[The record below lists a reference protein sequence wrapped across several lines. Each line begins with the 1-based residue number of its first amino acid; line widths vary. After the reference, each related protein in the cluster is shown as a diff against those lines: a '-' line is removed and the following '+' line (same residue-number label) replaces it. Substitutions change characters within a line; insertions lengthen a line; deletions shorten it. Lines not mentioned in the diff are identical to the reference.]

1 MNSKYIGIMSALIN
15 GSFKVVIENR
25 IRGGL
30 FLIQWI
36 FWSLTFHP
44 RDIFLPF
51 EFSKRIDRSWSLIE
65 CFSAKL
71 S

>member
-1 MNSKYIGIMSALIN
+1 MSALTN
-15 GSFKVVIENR
+15 GSFNVVIENR
-25 IRGGL
+25 IRGRL

-51 EFSKRIDRSWSLIE
+51 EFSKRIDRSWSLI
-65 CFSAKL
+65 
-71 S
+71 

>member
-1 MNSKYIGIMSALIN
+1 MSALIN
-15 GSFKVVIENR
+15 GTFKVVIENR

-44 RDIFLPF
+44 RDIIFLPF